1 MDRVEERMP
10 VEVVSCTMICGTGE
24 MIVEFNLA
32 TIRFFFFYTNVDVSP
47 EHDWPIYEPEAIGK
61 EIGVEVLE
69 VHALD
74 LNQNDVWQIAER
86 YGRMHWELIHERVF
100 SNQ

>member
-1 MDRVEERMP
+1 MDRVDERMP
-10 VEVVSCTMICGTGE
+10 VEVVSCEMTCGTAE

-32 TIRFFFFYTNVDVSP
+32 TIRFYFFYINIDVSP
-47 EHDWPIYEPEAIGK
+47 DLDWPVYQPEAIGK

-74 LNQNDVWQIAER
+74 LNHNDVWQIAER
-86 YGRMHWELIHERVF
+86 YARMHWELIHETVF